1 MSKKVITLRRAIR
14 FLTSFIKHNGDRM
27 GKQAFARVTL
37 RIDGHTIPMS
47 CCIIKPKGVKVLHY
61 QWWHM
66 DPNMVNSQMMYYYRR
81 KPYKIRHR
89 PPWDSFSRSSH
100 LGTASISNH
109 KNESKPNFQAIVSN
123 AFEMNNI
130 QDPNLKEA
138 LIKALE
144 QAVDYDEIFKFVQ
157 EKMKSHVDVRLSPRS
172 SPSTP
177 EGSWLEPSQHE
188 N

>member
-1 MSKKVITLRRAIR
+1 MEIGWENRL
-14 FLTSFIKHNGDRM
+14 LH
-27 GKQAFARVTL
+27 RVTL

-47 CCIIKPKGVKVLHY
+47 SRIIKPKGVKVLHY

-66 DPNMVNSQMMYYYRR
+66 DPNMVNPQMMYYHA
-81 KPYKIRHR
+81 YKIRHR
-89 PPWDSFSRSSH
+89 PPWDSSSRSSH

-130 QDPNLKEA
+130 QDPNLEKA

-144 QAVDYDEIFKFVQ
+144 QAVDYNEIFKFVQ
-157 EKMKSHVDVRLSPRS
+157 EKMKSVDVRLFPRP
-172 SPSTP
+172 SPSTA
-177 EGSWLEPSQHE
+177 EGSWLEPPQHE

>member
-1 MSKKVITLRRAIR
+1 
-14 FLTSFIKHNGDRM
+14 M